1 MQKFILSEI
10 NVYPIKSL
18 GGVSLKIAKVEKRG
32 LQLDRRW
39 MLVDEKMKFISQRAY
54 PQMSLLRVE
63 IGVNGLKI
71 SHKKDFGEIIFIPF
85 NNSFEEEIE
94 VKIWDD
100 FCKAQA
106 MAESYGRWFSKILGI
121 KCMLVFMPDDSLRRV
136 DPRYSSGDE
145 IVGFADAYPFLLIGQ
160 SSLNELNSRLEKRIP
175 MNRFRPNL
183 VFTGGES
190 FIEDK
195 WEKFRIG
202 NIEFECVKPCAR
214 CTVTTVNQDTSEV
227 CKEPL
232 ATLSLFR
239 KFGNQV
245 LFGQN
250 LIHAG
255 EGNISIGDELE
266 VIEEKSKV

>member
-1 MQKFILSEI
+1 MPKFILSEI

-18 GGVSLKIAKVEKRG
+18 SGVSLETAKVEKRG

-39 MLVDEKMKFISQRAY
+39 MLVDEKMNFISQRAY
-54 PQMSLLRVE
+54 PQMSLIRVE
-63 IGVNGLKI
+63 IGVNGLKV
-71 SHKKDFGEIIFIPF
+71 SHKKYFGENIFVPF

-100 FCKAQA
+100 LCEAKALNKNFG
-106 MAESYGRWFSKILGI
+106 SWFSKILGI
-121 KCMLVFMPDDSLRRV
+121 KCRLVFMPDDSIRKV
-136 DPRYSSGDE
+136 DPKYSSGDE

-160 SSLNELNSRLEKRIP
+160 SSLNELNYKLEKPIP

-190 FIEDK
+190 FIEDRWK
-195 WEKFRIG
+195 KFRIG
-202 NIEFECVKPCAR
+202 NVEFECVKPCAR

-227 CKEPL
+227 GKEPL

-239 KFGNQV
+239 KFGNKV

-266 VIEEKSKV
+266 VIEEKSEV